1 MIITW
6 LGHSAF
12 KIESKDITLVT
23 DPYDPKIGF
32 KFPKITADIVT
43 ISHDHFDHAYAE
55 GVAGEPFIIDSAG
68 EYEIK
73 EVFVM
78 GLPSFHDKKEG
89 ADRGG
94 NIIYK
99 IELENI
105 TIAHLGDLGHVLT
118 DEQTEKLQGV
128 DILMIPVGGNYTIDY
143 QEAMEIINQL
153 EPRVVIPMHYAL
165 PGLKVD
171 IEKVDKFCKEMGCS
185 PSETLDKY
193 KITRKD
199 LPTEETQVI
208 LLAK

>member
-128 DILMIPVGGNYTIDY
+128 DILMIPV
-143 QEAMEIINQL
+143 
-153 EPRVVIPMHYAL
+153 
-165 PGLKVD
+165 
-171 IEKVDKFCKEMGCS
+171 
-185 PSETLDKY
+185 
-193 KITRKD
+193 
-199 LPTEETQVI
+199 
-208 LLAK
+208 